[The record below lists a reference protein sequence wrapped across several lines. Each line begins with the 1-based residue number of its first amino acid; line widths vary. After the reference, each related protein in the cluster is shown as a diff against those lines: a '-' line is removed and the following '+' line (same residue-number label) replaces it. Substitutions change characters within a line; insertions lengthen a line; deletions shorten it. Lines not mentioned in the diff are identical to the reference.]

1 MTRTDEL
8 SLLAADLGR
17 LNTQI
22 LSLKRA
28 GVRVLGV
35 DLRNP
40 YPVIECAAHPAL
52 TRLLPDTPCYAWG
65 VGPHGRWS
73 RYCGIRDGIHI
84 RWKAIGSPAPNPDRR
99 PIRRAPERPPERRK
113 PRLKVVS

>member
-1 MTRTDEL
+1 MTRNDDL
-8 SLLAADLGR
+8 ALLAADLGR

-52 TRLLPDTPCYAWG
+52 ARLLPDTPCYAWG
-65 VGPHGRWS
+65 VGSRGRWS
-73 RYCGIRDGIHI
+73 RFCGIRDGIHV
-84 RWKAIGSPAPNPDRR
+84 RWTAAGAPAPNPNPNPIRR
-99 PIRRAPERPPERRK
+99 PIRRT
-113 PRLKVVS
+113 PRLRTVS